1 MKLSK
6 LLKLRDMMHKA
17 AVSLD
22 DSDALD
28 AVELFSAWQTDTWYD
43 ADERIRY
50 EDKLYR
56 CVIAHTSQDSWTPDI
71 TPALWTPVS
80 LDEWPEW
87 VQPSGTQDAY
97 NTGDKVSHNE
107 QHWISTIDANV
118 WEPGVYGWEAVE

>member
-1 MKLSK
+1 MKREHAY
-6 LLKLRDMMHKA
+6 KLRDMMHKA
-17 AVSLD
+17 ATSISD
-22 DSDALD
+22 TDALD
-28 AVELFSAWQTDTWYD
+28 AVELFPVWVTDKWYE

-50 EDKLYR
+50 GEKLYR